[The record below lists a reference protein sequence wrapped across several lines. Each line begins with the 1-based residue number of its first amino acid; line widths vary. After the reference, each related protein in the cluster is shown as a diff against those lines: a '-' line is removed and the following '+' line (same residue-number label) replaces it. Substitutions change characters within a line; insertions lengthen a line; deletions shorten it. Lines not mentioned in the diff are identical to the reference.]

1 MGDSR
6 LSKAIYM
13 AALVAK
19 RHNQTLQPFV
29 KRLELKGKAPKSI
42 ICAVMRK
49 LAHVIFGVLKHQRP
63 FDAKFA

>member
-1 MGDSR
+1 
-6 LSKAIYM
+6 M

-19 RHNQTLQPFV
+19 RFNSALAPFV

-49 LAHVIFGVLKHQRP
+49 LAHLIFGVLKNRESYNPQ
-63 FDAKFA
+63 FV